1 MLRYKLIINFWAG
14 PREELEEE
22 VEEKVE
28 EEKVVGELGEE
39 EMEIKEVAA
48 VGVGGVKIIRIIT
61 TSQGLVK
68 PFF

>member
-1 MLRYKLIINFWAG
+1 M
-14 PREELEEE
+14 
-22 VEEKVE
+22 E

-68 PFF
+68 PIFSKYAKYLRQHKQSFIHSS

>member
-1 MLRYKLIINFWAG
+1 M
-14 PREELEEE
+14 EEE
-22 VEEKVE
+22 VEEK
-28 EEKVVGELGEE
+28 KVVGELGEE